1 MRYTAEEY
9 WDRRIEEWESSA
21 YLLGDV
27 RPSIHELVATLFRA
41 DAVKERLKV
50 AMRLLKPIVPSRTVL
65 DLGCGGGNPSLAL
78 LKHGAEK
85 VIGIDMSGKALNM
98 AEGRAKAL
106 NLADR
111 LVLIQGDVRTMEL
124 PATDITVSLG
134 LLDYLEPKEVRNLVF
149 HLKSPIVLVSFTRQS
164 PKLSLALQK
173 LYHKALCCPRLY
185 FHTPTNIADFLLERG
200 YSGIRVSTHKLMKL
214 GTIVHN
220 IQKREEKSRARSKS
234 QLTENMA

>member
-50 AMRLLKPIVPSRTVL
+50 AMRLLKPIVPGRTVL

-85 VIGIDMSGKALNM
+85 VIGVDVSGKALDI
-98 AEGRAKAL
+98 AERRAEAL
-106 NLADR
+106 NLKDR

-124 PATDITVSLG
+124 PATDITISLG
-134 LLDYLEPKEVRNLVF
+134 LFDYLKPEEVRSLISRF
-149 HLKSPIVLVSFTRQS
+149 KSHTMLVSFTRLD
-164 PKLSLALQK
+164 PKISLALQK
-173 LYHKALCCPRLY
+173 LYHKALGCPRLY
-185 FHTPTNIADFLLERG
+185 FHTPTNIANFLLERG
-200 YSGIRVSTHKLMKL
+200 YSGIRVSTHKSMKL

-234 QLTENMA
+234 QLTKNMV